1 MGDGRLTLTT
11 VDTGR
16 VPPLLA
22 LAALVVTFLVTRG
35 ITRMIRAGRGPFRN
49 VSPGGMHIHHVVP
62 GVVLMVI
69 GGFGAIFVEGGVVAE
84 SVAAV
89 VFGVGTGLVLD
100 EFALIV
106 HLHDVYWSEQGRASV
121 EVTVLTVVVVGMV
134 LIGSSPFDMDD
145 RGGPREQGVLL
156 WAVNI
161 VVGTLIAVIAFAKGK
176 FRMGVLGVVIPLVG
190 AVSAIRLARPRSPWA
205 HRFYASRPHKL
216 ARATRRAARHDARW
230 SGLRTRFENAIAG
243 APSRPRQQDRD
254 EDRDGDRDGDGPPPP
269 PA

>member
-1 MGDGRLTLTT
+1 MGDGRLTLTM
-11 VDTGR
+11 VDTAR

-49 VSPGGMHIHHVVP
+49 VDPGGMHIHHVVP

-69 GGFGAIFVEGGVVAE
+69 GGFGAVFVEGGVVAE
-84 SVAAV
+84 SVVAV
-89 VFGVGTGLVLD
+89 VFGMGTGLVLD

-121 EVTVLTVVVVGMV
+121 EVTVLTTVVVGMV
-134 LIGSSPFDMDD
+134 LIGSSPFDVDD
-145 RGGPREQGVLL
+145 QGGLQEQGALL
-156 WAVNI
+156 WSVNI
-161 VVGTLIAVIAFAKGK
+161 VVGALIAVVSFAKGK

-190 AVSAIRLARPRSPWA
+190 AVGAIRLARPASPWA
-205 HRFYASRPHKL
+205 HRFYARRPHKL

-230 SGLRTRFENAIAG
+230 SGLRTRFQNAIAG
-243 APSRPRQQDRD
+243 APSPPQQQGPDRD
-254 EDRDGDRDGDGPPPP
+254 RDRDRDDSPPPP
-269 PA
+269 E

>member
-1 MGDGRLTLTT
+1 MVDGRLTLTM
-11 VDTGR
+11 VDTER

-49 VSPGGMHIHHVVP
+49 VDPGGMHIHHVVP

-69 GGFGAIFVEGGVVAE
+69 GGFGAVFVEGGVVAE
-84 SVAAV
+84 SVVAV
-89 VFGVGTGLVLD
+89 VFGMGTGLVLD

-106 HLHDVYWSEQGRASV
+106 HLHDVYWTEQGRASV

-134 LIGSSPFDMDD
+134 LIGSSPFDVDD
-145 RGGPREQGVLL
+145 RGGPQEQGMLL
-156 WAVNI
+156 WSVNL
-161 VVGTLIAVIAFAKGK
+161 VVGSLIAVVSFAKGK

-190 AVSAIRLARPRSPWA
+190 AVGAIRLARPQSPWA
-205 HRFYASRPHKL
+205 HRFYTRRPHKL

-230 SGLRTRFENAIAG
+230 SSLRTRFENVIAG
-243 APSRPRQQDRD
+243 APSQPRQQGR
-254 EDRDGDRDGDGPPPP
+254 DRDGSPPPP
-269 PA
+269 G